1 MLSPDFLEHRQMLA
15 EPVDKIASTPDR
27 RSYRAPAREQWT
39 VQSFSCSGYGD
50 FLADLLRG
58 YRCEEENFLTDMY

>member
-1 MLSPDFLEHRQMLA
+1 MLA

-50 FLADLLRG
+50 FLCRLTPRLSLRG
-58 YRCEEENFLTDMY
+58 REFPDRHVL